1 MILEQ
6 GALSGHHDAKHPFK
20 KISMRGLAF
29 PKKKFRKI
37 EALIDYIRE
46 LGRKYEIDS
55 SQIPIAW
62 AIKKGVTPIIGLTSP
77 SQAVSLSDGVSV
89 ELTDEEM
96 KQISSLDMGYSG
108 SRAKHFDPDFVRMCL
123 GNRIHD

>member
-77 SQAVSLSDGVSV
+77 SQAVALSDGVSV

-96 KQISSLDMGYSG
+96 KKLEKLALASG
-108 SRAKHFDPDFVRMCL
+108 VKAKGVWEK
-123 GNRIHD
+123 N